1 MPLVIIGVLLLLAKW
16 AEFGPFVHM
25 SWWVALIPFGL
36 AVLWWEFA
44 DGSGL
49 TKRRA
54 MDKMERRKVE
64 RREKQME
71 ALGMSPRRER
81 VIARAQKAKA
91 EHVSADPTH
100 AGRDAPSKPKTE
112 EEAQIKR
119 DPRL

>member
-1 MPLVIIGVLLLLAKW
+1 MPLVVIGVLLLLAKW
-16 AEFGPFVHM
+16 AEFGPFARM

-44 DGSGL
+44 DSSGW
-49 TKRRA
+49 TKRRV
-54 MDKMERRKVE
+54 MDKMERRKQE

-91 EHVSADPTH
+91 QQVSADPTH
-100 AGRDAPSKPKTE
+100 AGRDAPSKPKDAQ
-112 EEAQIKR
+112 EAAIKR